1 MQWKAVMALEQPEV
15 AGLKSMKV
23 GKAVQGI
30 MVMVR
35 RVDHGAQGLVQGEGR
50 RVRVGWWPWATRLEW

>member
-15 AGLKSMKV
+15 AGLKSIKV

-35 RVDHGAQGLVQGEGR
+35 RVDHGAQGLVQG
-50 RVRVGWWPWATRLEW
+50 